1 MSPSNP
7 VLSHHISSQF
17 NEDLQDVNTKFMTM
31 GGLVEQQV
39 ANAIHSLLDTD
50 ANLAIDV
57 QFKDNAVN
65 QYERDIDE
73 GLTLILARMR
83 EIDGFIEE
91 NSLLKT

>member
-1 MSPSNP
+1 SNP
-7 VLSHHISSQF
+7 ELSHHISSQF
-17 NEDLQDVNTKFMTM
+17 NEDLQDVNTKLMTM

-65 QYERDIDE
+65 QYDRDIDE
-73 GLTLILARMR
+73 GLTLILARLHPSA
-83 EIDGFIEE
+83 IDFLFLIAMSKG
-91 NSLLKT
+91 